1 MTQNL
6 VVGTAGHI
14 DHGKS
19 TLVHALTGIDPD
31 RLKEEKARGITIELG
46 FAHATI
52 GDVRVAFVDVPG
64 HEKFVRTMLAG
75 VGGIDC
81 VMLIVASDESVM
93 PQTREHFD
101 ICRLLHIPRG
111 IVVLTKADASDEDTR
126 ALVRQ
131 DVADLVKGSF
141 LEQAPVV
148 EVSANTGEGLDALRS
163 AIAANAAL
171 IGRRPLDGAARLP
184 IDRAF
189 SIKGFGTVVT
199 GTLVSGRIRVDD
211 GLALLPGDRVVKVR
225 GIQVHGTSATEAVAG
240 QRTAIN
246 LGGVEVADISRGQ
259 TLATPKS
266 VSVTRRVDALVDLL
280 PSSKPLRHGARVRM
294 HNGTSEILGR
304 VSIAGP
310 SATAIAP
317 GGRALVRL
325 RLEQP
330 AVLTRGDR
338 FIIRAYSP
346 PITIG
351 GGRVLDPAPTR
362 PGVRSAEG
370 AASLERLQP
379 FDSRPSTTSAEG
391 HSLKPGAEDELQAIA
406 SMVVAAGLA
415 GVAAASLVSRAG
427 VSPKQLGATID
438 ALGRRSFVVAGDRV
452 VDGASL
458 TRAGQAL
465 IKIVTAFHGSHPLSE
480 GLPREEAREK
490 VFARSAPAIFE
501 KVIDDLKAAKALA
514 GTDRLALASHR
525 VTVSGEDA
533 RVKTAVAEAYRRA
546 GLKPPDAAAVAA
558 EAGSP
563 GAVVEKITALLLRE
577 KALVRLDTLI
587 FHAEVLG
594 QLKDDVR
601 ALKAS
606 APDGRATVD
615 VAAFKDRYGV
625 TRKFAIPLLEY
636 LDRERVTRRTGDV
649 RLVL

>member
-1 MTQNL
+1 M